1 MPKEN
6 KTMPSKANVKKVGSK
21 SVQNHNPKFDF
32 AFEKKNY
39 IWMFVGIALLFI
51 GYLLLIGGGS
61 DNPDVF
67 NYDLFSARRLV
78 LAPIFMIGG
87 IGVEIYA
94 ILLKAKGKKED
105 EVKEQ

>member
-1 MPKEN
+1 
-6 KTMPSKANVKKVGSK
+6 MPSKQPAKKAMYSK
-21 SVQNHNPKFDF
+21 SMQNTKPKFDF

-39 IWMFVGIALLFI
+39 IWMFVGLALLFI

-67 NYDLFSARRLV
+67 NYGLFSARRLV
-78 LAPIFMIGG
+78 VAPIFLVAG

-94 ILLKAKGKKED
+94 ILLKAKGKKSQEIP
-105 EVKEQ
+105 EQ